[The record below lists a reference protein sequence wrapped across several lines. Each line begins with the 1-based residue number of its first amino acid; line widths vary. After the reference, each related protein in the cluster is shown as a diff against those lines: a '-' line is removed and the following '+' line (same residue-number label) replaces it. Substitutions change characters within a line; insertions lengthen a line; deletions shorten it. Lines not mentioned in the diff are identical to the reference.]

1 MRAIEIALQNQHP
14 IAHLPWSR
22 AAAAAQKLLSECLSG
37 LPPSP
42 RSAGGSIEVSVLIV
56 TDDAIQQLNR
66 DWREKDKPTDVLS
79 WPQSEPGEPLTEQ
92 LGDVVISRDT
102 AERQALARGWELE
115 DELALL
121 LVHGILHLL
130 GHEDDTEAGSE
141 IMKGVE
147 RRILGKPLD
156 PLP

>member
-1 MRAIEIALQNQHP
+1 L
-14 IAHLPWSR
+14 
-22 AAAAAQKLLSECLSG
+22 
-37 LPPSP
+37 
-42 RSAGGSIEVSVLIV
+42 EVSVLVV
-56 TDDAIQQLNR
+56 TDDAIQQLNAQ
-66 DWREKDKPTDVLS
+66 WRGKDRPTDVLS
-79 WPQSEPGEPLTEQ
+79 WPQSEPGEPLSAF

-102 AERQALARGWELE
+102 AERQAAARGWALE

-141 IMKGVE
+141 KMKEVE

-156 PLP
+156 PLPEPQ

>member
-1 MRAIEIALQNQHP
+1 MN
-14 IAHLPWSR
+14 
-22 AAAAAQKLLSECLSG
+22 
-37 LPPSP
+37 
-42 RSAGGSIEVSVLIV
+42 GGTHAEVSVVIV
-56 TDDAIQQLNR
+56 TDDVIQQLNAQ
-66 DWREKDKPTDVLS
+66 WRGKDKPTDVLS
-79 WPQSEPGEPLTEQ
+79 WPLAEPGEPFGEQ

-130 GHEDDTEAGSE
+130 GHEDDTEEGSE
-141 IMKGVE
+141 KMKEVE

-156 PLP
+156 PLPTSPQPLT

>member
-1 MRAIEIALQNQHP
+1 MRAVEIALQNQHP
-14 IAHLPWSR
+14 TLPLPWNR
-22 AAAAAQKLLSECLSG
+22 ATAAAQKLLSECPDA
-37 LPPSP
+37 PPQT
-42 RSAGGSIEVSVLIV
+42 EVSVVVV
-56 TDDAIQQLNR
+56 TDDAIQQLNAQ
-66 DWREKDKPTDVLS
+66 WRGKDKPTDVLS
-79 WPQSEPGEPLTEQ
+79 WPQSELGAPLSAV

-102 AERQALARGWELE
+102 AERQALARGWALE

-141 IMKGVE
+141 KMKEVE

-156 PLP
+156 PLPVSQ

>member
-1 MRAIEIALQNQHP
+1 MKAVEIDLQNQHP
-14 IAHLPWSR
+14 TTPLPWER
-22 AAAAAQKLLSECLSG
+22 ADAAAQKLLSEC
-37 LPPSP
+37 PETPS
-42 RSAGGSIEVSVLIV
+42 RTEVSVVIV
-56 TDDAIQQLNR
+56 TDDTIQQLNAQ
-66 DWREKDKPTDVLS
+66 WRSKDKPTDVLS
-79 WPQSEPGEPLTEQ
+79 WPQSEPGEPLSAF

-102 AERQALARGWELE
+102 AERQARARGWELE

-141 IMKGVE
+141 KMKEVE